1 MLAVKAGTLD
11 QGLPT
16 PNSIPGSEQPDIINN
31 LHNAV
36 DRNKPV
42 NFPELQRR
50 ASRETVRF
58 RLGPGSS
65 S

>member
-16 PNSIPGSEQPDIINN
+16 PNSIPGSEQPNIINN
-31 LHNAV
+31 LRDAV

-42 NFPELQRR
+42 NFPELQLQRR
-50 ASRETVRF
+50 GWF
-58 RLGPGSS
+58 QLRLQI
-65 S
+65 